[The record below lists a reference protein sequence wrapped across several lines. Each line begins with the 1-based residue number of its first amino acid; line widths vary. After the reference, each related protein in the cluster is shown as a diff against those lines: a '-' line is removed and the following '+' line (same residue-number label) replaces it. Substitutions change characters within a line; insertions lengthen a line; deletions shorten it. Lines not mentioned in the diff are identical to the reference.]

1 MEGISQDI
9 AEERVLG
16 ALREQFRPEF
26 LNRIDEIVM
35 FQRLGREEIDRI
47 VEFQLAGLA
56 KRLLE
61 RDITITLTDAAKRT
75 IADEGY
81 DPAYGA
87 RPLKRVI
94 QKRIQDQLA
103 LRLLKGE
110 FTDGDHVAVDA
121 DEEGLLVFR
130 VVDAPVGAGT

>member
-1 MEGISQDI
+1 M
-9 AEERVLG
+9 
-16 ALREQFRPEF
+16 
-26 LNRIDEIVM
+26 
-35 FQRLGREEIDRI
+35 
-47 VEFQLAGLA
+47 
-56 KRLLE
+56 
-61 RDITITLTDAAKRT
+61 TLTDAAKRV

-110 FTDGDHVAVDA
+110 FTDGDTVAVDA
-121 DEEGLLVFR
+121 DA
-130 VVDAPVGAGT
+130 DGTLTFSVTPASREPSLS